1 MPVHRS
7 TLIRPLVAVAMVVAS
22 SLYAIAQQPPTPSRV
37 RGTIE
42 AVDGDVLSV
51 KSRSG
56 EDVKLHMTGDMRVVG
71 IVKISL
77 SDIKVGSFIGT
88 TTVPGP
94 DGSQN
99 AIEVHVFPEDMRGT
113 GEGSRPYDLRPNS
126 TMTNATVAETVAG
139 NDGHTLTGQIQGRRE
154 ESRGFARYAGR
165 DLCPRRQVRPEGRRQ
180 GDRLHE
186 EAAGR
191 FVRNQPRQR
200 RPRRAD
206 AADVKAAASPR
217 RWNSLELRVFLPVCR
232 NKPWEEKAMPKI
244 SSLMPRVLVASLTA
258 LSVLGSVA
266 WAQQPPPVRIRG
278 TIEAVDG
285 PLLTV
290 KSREGT
296 DMKVRMTDNVAV
308 FGVAKTEMSEI
319 KPGSYIGVSAM
330 PEPDGTQKALAV
342 HIFPETQRG
351 AAEGF
356 RPWDQ
361 RPNSTMTN
369 ATVAET
375 VKGTDGQNILV
386 KYKDGEKKVVV
397 PPDTP
402 IVTFVAGDKSEL
414 KPGAKIIIFGAVKK
428 DDGMLEANRVNVGRD
443 GITPPM

>member
-1 MPVHRS
+1 MPVRRS
-7 TLIRPLVAVAMVVAS
+7 TLFRPLVIVAAVVAS

-42 AVDGDVLSV
+42 GVEGDVLAV

-56 EDVKLHMTGDMRVVG
+56 EDFKLHMASDMRVVG

-77 SDIKVGSFIGT
+77 GDIKVGSFIGT

-94 DGSQN
+94 DG
-99 AIEVHVFPEDMRGT
+99 
-113 GEGSRPYDLRPNS
+113 
-126 TMTNATVAETVAG
+126 
-139 NDGHTLTGQIQGRRE
+139 
-154 ESRGFARYAGR
+154 
-165 DLCPRRQVRPEGRRQ
+165 
-180 GDRLHE
+180 
-186 EAAGR
+186 
-191 FVRNQPRQR
+191 
-200 RPRRAD
+200 
-206 AADVKAAASPR
+206 
-217 RWNSLELRVFLPVCR
+217 
-232 NKPWEEKAMPKI
+232 
-244 SSLMPRVLVASLTA
+244 
-258 LSVLGSVA
+258 
-266 WAQQPPPVRIRG
+266 
-278 TIEAVDG
+278 
-285 PLLTV
+285 
-290 KSREGT
+290 
-296 DMKVRMTDNVAV
+296 
-308 FGVAKTEMSEI
+308 
-319 KPGSYIGVSAM
+319 
-330 PEPDGTQKALAV
+330 TQKAVAV
-342 HIFPETQRG
+342 HISPENQRG

-361 RPNSTMTN
+361 RPGSTMTN

-402 IVTFVAGDKSEL
+402 IVTFVVGDKSEL